1 MAESIQFKG
10 LNELKAPEQETVQ
23 LLTTEYYEKVKR
35 LLHNETSLMIN
46 IKQHN
51 KPGSKSTKYSFIVK
65 AIAPTT
71 IFEAEKFDWDL
82 AKAIHMTFDALI
94 NEINYSF
101 HKQSG
106 MHK

>member
-1 MAESIQFKG
+1 MVESIQFKG
-10 LNELKAPEQETVQ
+10 LNELNALEQETAQ
-23 LLTTEYYEKVKR
+23 LLTTEYYEKIKR

-46 IKQHN
+46 IKQH
-51 KPGSKSTKYSFIVK
+51 KKGGSKSTKYSFTVK

-82 AKAIHMTFDALI
+82 ARTIHMTFDALI
-94 NEINYSF
+94 NEINHSF